1 MPYQIIIGIVI
12 VICILLILI
21 LLGKNKFNFSIIKIE
36 EAESNIEIYLEKK
49 RNLLER
55 AIPILKKELKQDD
68 FLKSLDKID
77 KEVLNHFQTNALLHN
92 AYLELLGI
100 IDENEK
106 LLKSKTIKKIIK
118 DLDSNEQN
126 RIGSVKYYNDN
137 VTNFNK
143 LVNSFPTSIIAF
155 FCRYKNKDYYNDEEK
170 EIDELLENE
179 ESEVIETTDK
189 FGENNQK
196 YESVKDVESDDKEE
210 ADELILDDE
219 ETDDEEDFDE
229 EYPDEE
235 ENEEE
240 LEEELDDDEDDDD
253 DESEDEDDQN
263 TNTLDEIV
271 IDNQDIEEYDEE
283 KDK

>member
-1 MPYQIIIGIVI
+1 MTYQIIIAIVV

-55 AIPILKKELKQDD
+55 AVPILKKELKGEE
-68 FLKSLDKID
+68 FLKSLDRLD
-77 KEVLNHFQTNALLHN
+77 KDVLNHFQTNTLLHN

-106 LLKSKTIKKIIK
+106 LLKSKTITKIVK

-143 LVNSFPTSIIAF
+143 LVSSFPTSIIAF
-155 FCRYKNKDYYNDEEK
+155 FCRYKNKDYYNDEVK
-170 EIDELLENE
+170 EIDELLEDSNNE
-179 ESEVIETTDK
+179 EEVIRKTEK
-189 FGENNQK
+189 FAEDSQK
-196 YESVKDVESDDKEE
+196 YEAIKEIE
-210 ADELILDDE
+210 ENSEEVDELVNELSLDNVDEIDDE
-219 ETDDEEDFDE
+219 NGFDE
-229 EYPDEE
+229 EYPEDNEDDEELIEDKEETTDEE
-235 ENEEE
+235 ER
-240 LEEELDDDEDDDD
+240 DEND
-253 DESEDEDDQN
+253 
-263 TNTLDEIV
+263 NTLDEIV
-271 IDNQDIEEYDEE
+271 IDNQDIEDYDEE

>member
-68 FLKSLDKID
+68 FLKSLDKLD

-179 ESEVIETTDK
+179 ESEVIETTNK
-189 FGENNQK
+189 FGEDNQK

-229 EYPDEE
+229 EYHDDEE
-235 ENEEE
+235 N
-240 LEEELDDDEDDDD
+240 DDEDD
-253 DESEDEDDQN
+253 SEDDQN
-263 TNTLDEIV
+263 TDTLDEII

>member
-68 FLKSLDKID
+68 FLKSLDKLD

-170 EIDELLENE
+170 EIDDLLENE
-179 ESEVIETTDK
+179 DDPELKELR
-189 FGENNQK
+189 K
-196 YESVKDVESDDKEE
+196 YRAK
-210 ADELILDDE
+210 
-219 ETDDEEDFDE
+219 
-229 EYPDEE
+229 
-235 ENEEE
+235 
-240 LEEELDDDEDDDD
+240 LEKK
-253 DESEDEDDQN
+253 SW
-263 TNTLDEIV
+263 I
-271 IDNQDIEEYDEE
+271 
-283 KDK
+283 

>member
-12 VICILLILI
+12 VVCILLILI

-55 AIPILKKELKQDD
+55 AIPVLKKELKQDD
-68 FLKSLDKID
+68 FLKSLDKLD
-77 KEVLNHFQTNALLHN
+77 KDVLNHFQINALLHN

-106 LLKSKTIKKIIK
+106 LLKSKTITKIIR

-126 RIGSVKYYNDN
+126 RIGSIKYYNDN

-155 FCRYKNKDYYNDEEK
+155 FSRYKNKDYYNDEDK
-170 EIDELLENE
+170 EIDEILNE
-179 ESEVIETTDK
+179 KDEKVEINNEK
-189 FGENNQK
+189 FSDDVQK
-196 YESVKDVESDDKEE
+196 YESFKEVEEDEENADELVINDNESDD
-210 ADELILDDE
+210 DEN
-219 ETDDEEDFDE
+219 FDE
-229 EYPDEE
+229 EYQET
-235 ENEEE
+235 
-240 LEEELDDDEDDDD
+240 LEHLDEDND
-253 DESEDEDDQN
+253 EDEKNEIDN
-263 TNTLDEIV
+263 TTDEII
-271 IDNQDIEEYDEE
+271 IDNQDIEDYDEE